1 MTIKITRAEGG
12 EAYAERTTFADMDVL
27 LYNWG
32 RTAPERG
39 SGYDKCDV
47 VVEFSP
53 EDSVTFRY
61 DLTRGGG
68 EDYHHAHFRG
78 TLRDHLRFHAGEYC
92 PPHLSELSY
101 KGIMEMFREGRPR
114 YKELLER
121 YLHLIDNHG

>member
-12 EAYAERTTFADMDVL
+12 EAYAECHTFAQMDNIL
-27 LYNWG
+27 WCWG
-32 RTAPERG
+32 RTAPLPRE
-39 SGYDKCDV
+39 GYHKCDV

-78 TLRDHLRFHAGEYC
+78 TLLDHLRFHAGEYC